1 MLELGLHVR
10 APLGCLGFHL
20 GLHFFRMSLGL
31 TQGFTSLGPGLV
43 LLRASL
49 H

>member
-20 GLHFFRMSLGL
+20 GLRFFRVAGWSAIGLCCFRMSLVA
-31 TQGFTSLGPGLV
+31 T
-43 LLRASL
+43 
-49 H
+49 